1 MSIIDP
7 AKIKET
13 AGAVV
18 DTVLA
23 AKRSAEDLGHSLS
36 TKVEKAKSHSADTLQ
51 SGAESVRKAAERG
64 SAAAEAAAGKL
75 DAASRYIRQFDTRS
89 LAADLRQTVKRY
101 SIGSMLIGV
110 VVGIYVGTL
119 MTRRNKIAR

>member
-36 TKVEKAKSHSADTLQ
+36 TKIEKAKSHSADTLQ
-51 SGAESVRKAAERG
+51 SGAESVRKAASVDPPLRRPLQENSMRRLRTFVN
-64 SAAAEAAAGKL
+64 S
-75 DAASRYIRQFDTRS
+75 I
-89 LAADLRQTVKRY
+89 LAPWPRTCVRL
-101 SIGSMLIGV
+101 
-110 VVGIYVGTL
+110 
-119 MTRRNKIAR
+119 